1 MCVRPNMSSQRK
13 RGHQKPPL
21 TYQAIFISFSNC
33 SAAQHSM
40 RFIIRSLKNI
50 KKWLITTI
58 TGGKKGAREKTLNM
72 GGKSVAKIY
81 AVRCREKKPKGWS
94 EKWSHPQKIN
104 KYRPVHINLPMILF
118 YDTIHGATAETLDWT
133 GLVFFKIAPWNTEA
147 AFRRWSDSLLVRRE
161 SQTSTWSWTN
171 AANITQKKRKEPWAH
186 KNASPAVVKFS
197 SLLCFQNIWNAILS
211 IKKKKK
217 KARSR
222 SNQKWWLPWA
232 DYSLQ

>member
-40 RFIIRSLKNI
+40 RFIIHSLKNI

-58 TGGKKGAREKTLNM
+58 TGEKKRCKRKTLNM
-72 GGKSVAKIY
+72 GGKSVAKYMRWDVGKIKQK
-81 AVRCREKKPKGWS
+81 RWS
-94 EKWSHPQKIN
+94 EKWCHPQKIN
-104 KYRPVHINLPMILF
+104 KCRPVHINLPMIHF

-133 GLVFFKIAPWNTEA
+133 GLVFFKISPWNTEA

-161 SQTSTWSWTN
+161 SQTSTWSCTN
-171 AANITQKKRKEPWAH
+171 AANVT
-186 KNASPAVVKFS
+186 
-197 SLLCFQNIWNAILS
+197 
-211 IKKKKK
+211 
-217 KARSR
+217 
-222 SNQKWWLPWA
+222 
-232 DYSLQ
+232 